1 MTDPLAGQLE
11 LPVLEDVRDPYVTEA
26 ELAELVGADPTD
38 PNLAVVVAD
47 VSAVVDAYY
56 GTVTVAARLVAPP
69 WPANVR
75 RAALTI
81 AGDLWRRPSTPG
93 GYFQVRDYVG
103 RLAQDPTSPV
113 LVELNALGRDA
124 WPIA

>member
-1 MTDPLAGQLE
+1 MTDP
-11 LPVLEDVRDPYVTEA
+11 PPPRDPYVTTA
-26 ELAELVGADPTD
+26 ELAELVGADPAD

-47 VSAVVDAYY
+47 ASAVVDHYY
-56 GTVTVAARLVAPP
+56 GNATIAAKLAAPP
-69 WPANVR
+69 WPATVR

-113 LVELNALGRDA
+113 IAELNALGREA
-124 WPIA
+124 WPIG